1 MKKVQK
7 FLTEHCCEMS
17 WIKLRKTEFLSDKPG
32 QLRVK
37 SGGSKINT
45 VHSNAGLINMI
56 LLTGYFYV
64 LGVAIHLDNW

>member
-7 FLTEHCCEMS
+7 FLTEHCCEAS
-17 WIKLRKTEFLSDKPG
+17 WIKLRKTEFLSDKLG
-32 QLRVK
+32 QLQVK
-37 SGGSKINT
+37 NGGLKSNT

>member
-7 FLTEHCCEMS
+7 FLTEHCCEAG
-17 WIKLRKTEFLSDKPG
+17 WIKLRKTEFLSYKLG

-37 SGGSKINT
+37 KGGSKINT

>member
-7 FLTEHCCEMS
+7 FLTEHCCGTS

-32 QLRVK
+32 RLRVK
-37 SGGSKINT
+37 NGGSKINT
-45 VHSNAGLINMI
+45 VHSNAELINMI
-56 LLTGYFYV
+56 LLTGYFCV